1 MLGTRLKKARLKAGF
16 TQKELAQKSGI
27 SQEMICQIELGKKQP
42 TVKLASKL
50 TAALRISLDDLVH

>member
-1 MLGTRLKKARLKAGF
+1 MLGERLKKARLKAGY
-16 TQKELAQKSGI
+16 TQKMLAEKSGI

-50 TAALRISLDDLVH
+50 TAILRISLDSLVH